1 MSFKFARSQSS
12 QVQVKSEKSV
22 TTQTYE
28 ELIVTRY
35 KFVPAPGQ
43 ANEEAAQDYCLARDR
58 ERRTIKPRERYGHAD
73 LIAYALIAGKKI
85 EDQEEP
91 QSYDDALLVSRFQTP
106 FFLWLLDESSAYI
119 IIVDFE

>member
-43 ANEEAAQDYCLARDR
+43 ANEEAAQDYCLARDWEVGR
-58 ERRTIKPRERYGHAD
+58 KLH
-73 LIAYALIAGKKI
+73 
-85 EDQEEP
+85 
-91 QSYDDALLVSRFQTP
+91 S
-106 FFLWLLDESSAYI
+106 
-119 IIVDFE
+119 